1 MQQNVSKL
9 QTNMIAVLF
18 MVSIGIKHPP
28 VPMILA
34 ARQDAWMGYI
44 IAGIAV
50 LLPLGIM
57 DAVQRRFPNVSL
69 VDAMISRRPWV
80 GKGVLLLYGF
90 VFIFTI
96 SHDIRFLVSLLN
108 VYLLPMTPLFILAS
122 TAVFTAVLFAKSG
135 IVVTARA
142 SVILGPPFV
151 IMVFFLPAL
160 LTGQARLAFL
170 SPVLERPLGVAEASV
185 YAFGHFAELMLMPL
199 LFGQRTFRLA
209 EILPGIA
216 VGITVT
222 TIMILGEL
230 VLFGPDLTTMFWDPP
245 YELIRQLRV
254 TDFLDR
260 LDMVIAAAWMPT
272 ALLKIGITLYFL
284 CQVTCLMIPNLNAKL
299 AAAPVGI
306 LALVC
311 SMWFFDSAVQLGE
324 LTETRPILF
333 GAFALLVPLLL
344 FALLRPKK
352 TKNKILN
359 GK

>member
-9 QTNMIAVLF
+9 QTNMITVLF
-18 MVSIGIKHPP
+18 IVSIGIKHPP

-50 LLPLGIM
+50 LFPLWLM
-57 DAVQRRFPNVSL
+57 DAVQRRFPDVSL
-69 VDAMISRRPWV
+69 VEGMIVRRPWV
-80 GKGVLLLYGF
+80 GRGVLLLYGF

-96 SHDIRFLVSLLN
+96 SHDIRFLISLLN
-108 VYLLPMTPLFILAS
+108 VYLLPMTPLFVLAS
-122 TAVFTAVLFAKSG
+122 TAVFTAVLLAKSG

-170 SPVLERPLGVAEASV
+170 SPVLERPLGVVEASF
-185 YAFGHFAELMLMPL
+185 YAFGQFAELMLIPL
-199 LFGQRTFRLA
+199 LFGQRTFRLT

-216 VGITVT
+216 IGIAVT

-284 CQVTCLMIPNLNAKL
+284 CQVACLIIPHLNAKL

-333 GAFALLVPLLL
+333 GAFALFVPLLL
-344 FALLRPKK
+344 FAVLRPKK
-352 TKNKILN
+352 TKNKVLH
-359 GK
+359 GR